1 MKSESS
7 APGKI
12 ILFGEHF
19 VIYGTKAI
27 LCAINRRITVR
38 AETVPREM
46 ITIKSKLGTISHN
59 PETKL
64 ADIDAPLRP
73 IFHIAS
79 KLIKRHTHKGGMLIT
94 ISSDIPHGVGLG
106 SSSACCV
113 AGASAILG
121 LFKKH
126 DREEI
131 LKLAIEAEKTIH
143 RNSSGADCTVCLYGG
158 VMEYSKNVGFAEI
171 NPAPEFTIV
180 LANSDMKHSTGDV
193 VDGVKGFREKNKAR
207 FEVMCKAED
216 HLVNDAILHIKNK
229 DMIGLGVC
237 VKKNQSM
244 LKEIG
249 VSNERL
255 EEMIKIADST
265 SYGSKITG
273 AGDGGCI
280 FALNDDTN
288 MQDTLYTL
296 EKNGIECFSVGIDFK
311 GLDTI

>member
-38 AETVPREM
+38 AEMIPGEM

-64 ADIDAPLRP
+64 AGIDAPLKP

-79 KLIKRHTHKGGMLIT
+79 KAVKIHNHKGGMLIT

-121 LFKKH
+121 LFKKY
-126 DREEI
+126 DKDEI

-143 RNSSGADCTVCLYGG
+143 HNSSGADCTVCLYGG
-158 VMEYSKNVGFAEI
+158 VMEYSKSAGFAEI
-171 NPAPEFTIV
+171 PAPEFTII

-193 VDGVKGFREKNKAR
+193 VDGVKAFRERNRDR
-207 FEVMCKAED
+207 FDVMCNAED
-216 HLVNDAILHIKNK
+216 HIVNDAISLIKNK
-229 DMIGLGVC
+229 DMIGLGAC
-237 VKKNQSM
+237 VKKNQAM

-280 FALNDDTN
+280 FALNNDAN
-288 MQDTLYTL
+288 MQDTLYAL
-296 EKNGIECFSVGIDFK
+296 EKNGIECFTVGIDFK